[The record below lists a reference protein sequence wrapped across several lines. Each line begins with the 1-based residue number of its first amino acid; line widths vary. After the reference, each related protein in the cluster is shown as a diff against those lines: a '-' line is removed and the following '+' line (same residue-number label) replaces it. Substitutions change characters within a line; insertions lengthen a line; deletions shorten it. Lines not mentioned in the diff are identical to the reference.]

1 VAPYRETHKPD
12 ALLTCGMS
20 KFKVFQKCVSVCAL
34 TPASTHFVPHFACT
48 WLFECSVFLLTHALR
63 VARRALQNMPYHH
76 HKPLVLPVDA
86 PKAFAPGARPL
97 PEPPKLDAGMLAPP
111 RLEQRR
117 HSAPDEAEAT
127 ANAAV
132 TAAAATAGRGA
143 VATAVVAPRPPPS
156 ADTRHS
162 GAYGFDGG
170 GPSSP
175 VAPTAAPTAGAGA
188 AAAIVGDRVHSGAYG
203 FDDAGDGGAGAAR
216 KSKVARPLKPAF
228 KVSMAWPCALVFSAS
243 AAYA

>member
-1 VAPYRETHKPD
+1 M
-12 ALLTCGMS
+12 L
-20 KFKVFQKCVSVCAL
+20 CVSAD
-34 TPASTHFVPHFACT
+34 
-48 WLFECSVFLLTHALR
+48 THALR

-97 PEPPKLDAGMLAPP
+97 PEPPKSDAGMLAPP

-117 HSAPDEAEAT
+117 HSAPDESEAT

-132 TAAAATAGRGA
+132 TAAATAARGA

-188 AAAIVGDRVHSGAYG
+188 AAAAVVGDRVHSGAYG

-216 KSKVARPLKPAF
+216 KSKVARPLQPTF